1 MKFEEDIQE
10 CLQILKTGG
19 VILYP
24 TDTIWGI
31 GCDATDAK
39 AVDKIFQLKKR
50 PDEKAMIVLVAEEK
64 DVLKYV
70 ANADL
75 SVFDY
80 LQQHVKP
87 VTVVYEGAIGLA
99 DNLVGKDGSIAI
111 RICKDPFCKH
121 LIKRFRRPIVSTS
134 ANISGQPPATFFSD
148 ISDEIKNGV
157 DYSVK
162 YRQDDKTVAT
172 PSSIIKWGKDGTV
185 TILRR

>member
-75 SVFDY
+75 RVFDY
-80 LQQHVKP
+80 LQQNSKP
-87 VTVVYEGAIGLA
+87 VTVVYEGALGFA
-99 DNLVGKDGSIAI
+99 DNIVAGDGSIAI
-111 RICKDPFCKH
+111 RICKDDFCRQ

-134 ANISGQPPATFFSD
+134 ANISGAPAPKTFRE
-148 ISDEIKNGV
+148 ITDEIKKGV
-157 DYSVK
+157 DHIVH
-162 YRQDDKTVAT
+162 YRQGDETISE
-172 PSSIIKWGKDGTV
+172 PSSLIKWNNGKV
-185 TILRR
+185 IVLRD